1 MLKKT
6 ITYSDLFTGEKKTE
20 DHYFNLTKAELIEYD
35 SAFPEGCMEYLTR
48 LVKTEQ
54 KGKLILAFK
63 DLILR
68 SYGEKTDSGRFIKT
82 QELRDAFMATEA
94 YSELFMEV
102 TANEEN
108 MAAFVNGIVPKVPN
122 VSKNDSAI
130 RNAVKVVPS
139 VTPEIG

>member
-1 MLKKT
+1 MLKKA
-6 ITYSDLFTGEKKTE
+6 ITYTDFNGNEKTE
-20 DHYFNLTKAELIEYD
+20 DFYFNLTKAELIEYD

-54 KGKLILAFK
+54 KGKLIMAFK

-68 SYGEKTDSGRFIKT
+68 SYGEKTDSGRFLKS

-108 MAAFVNGIVPKVPN
+108 MAAFVNGIVPKVPAN
-122 VSKNDSAI
+122 QNNPSAV
-130 RNAVKVVPS
+130 APA
-139 VTPEIG
+139 IG